1 MILLVAP
8 LLLTF
13 SGAAPSAAPAA
24 PPAAALPVLA
34 LDLEAVNVA
43 PDTARAVNRLVVA
56 ALGELTGLH
65 VTSQEDMR
73 TLANLDASRQALD
86 CNAQSCLAEVA
97 GALGASAVVFGSV
110 TGLGSTTSITL
121 SLFDSKTG
129 LIKRRALETKNLDE
143 VPAALRP
150 ALRELFVEAGLMTV
164 EVPPPPPSPWVYAG
178 IGTAAVGALAL
189 VGGVVTTTVC
199 ELQLQSA
206 TMPGAEKEPLQQAG
220 QVGLVVAVVGALAGA
235 AGTVMLMLPE
245 GT

>member
-8 LLLTF
+8 LLLAL
-13 SGAAPSAAPAA
+13 SADAPVPTAP
-24 PPAAALPVLA
+24 LPVLA

-56 ALGELTGLH
+56 ALGELPGLH

-73 TLANLDASRQALD
+73 TLANLDAAKQAID
-86 CNAQSCLAEVA
+86 CSAQSCLAEVA
-97 GALGASAVVFGSV
+97 GALGARAVVFGSV

-121 SLFDSKTG
+121 SLFDSQTG
-129 LIKRRALETKNLDE
+129 LIQRRAIETRQLDE

-150 ALRELFVEAGLMTV
+150 ALRALFVEAGLMKV
-164 EVPPPPPSPWVYAG
+164 ELPPPPPSPWVYAG

-189 VGGVVTTTVC
+189 VGGAVTTTVC
-199 ELQLQSA
+199 ELQLRSP
-206 TMPGAEKEPLQQAG
+206 TMAGAEKEPLQQAG
-220 QVGLVVAVVGALAGA
+220 QVGLVVAAVGALAGA
-235 AGTVMLMLPE
+235 AGTAMLILPE

>member
-8 LLLTF
+8 LLLAL
-13 SGAAPSAAPAA
+13 SADAPVPTAP
-24 PPAAALPVLA
+24 LPVLA

-56 ALGELTGLH
+56 ALGELPGLH

-73 TLANLDASRQALD
+73 TLANLDAAKQAID
-86 CNAQSCLAEVA
+86 CSAQSCLAEVA
-97 GALGASAVVFGSV
+97 GALGARAVVFGSV

-121 SLFDSKTG
+121 SLFDSQTG
-129 LIKRRALETKNLDE
+129 LIQRRAIETRQLDE

-150 ALRELFVEAGLMTV
+150 ALRALFVEAGLIKV
-164 EVPPPPPSPWVYAG
+164 ELPPPAPSLWVYAG

-189 VGGVVTTTVC
+189 VGGAVTTTVC
-199 ELQLQSA
+199 ELQLRSP
-206 TMPGAEKEPLQQAG
+206 TMAGAEKEPLQQAG
-220 QVGLVVAVVGALAGA
+220 QVGLVVAAVGALAGA
-235 AGTVMLMLPE
+235 AGTAMLILPE